1 MAYALRT
8 IEPMIEIV
16 DYMEKY
22 SNSNCW
28 MINYSNP
35 ASIVAEAM
43 RRIRPNSKVLNIC
56 DMPVGMMQ
64 KMTDVFKCEYE
75 DIEPEYFGLNHF
87 GWFTSLKVKGIDR
100 TQEMKD
106 FIKENGLF
114 PKNNYDLQ
122 HKDASWQKTYK
133 NMKYMMNLFEE
144 YIPNTYM
151 QYYLLG
157 DLILQQLNKEYTRAN
172 EVMDGR
178 EATLFKVI
186 DEYEKTRKYDK
197 EAFHVGAHGLFIVD
211 VANSLANDMKKKYLV
226 IVENKGAIKNLP
238 DDAMVEI
245 PCYITKDGP
254 VATYHGL
261 EIPTFYKG
269 MIEQQLASEKCLVDA
284 YMENSYVKA
293 LMAFTL
299 NKTVS
304 SSQKAKEIL
313 DRLIEANKGY
323 WPELK

>member
-1 MAYALRT
+1 MVCEMASQTEQRT
-8 IEPMIEIV
+8 
-16 DYMEKY
+16 
-22 SNSNCW
+22 
-28 MINYSNP
+28 
-35 ASIVAEAM
+35 
-43 RRIRPNSKVLNIC
+43 
-56 DMPVGMMQ
+56 G
-64 KMTDVFKCEYE
+64 
-75 DIEPEYFGLNHF
+75 
-87 GWFTSLKVKGIDR
+87 
-100 TQEMKD
+100 
-106 FIKENGLF
+106 
-114 PKNNYDLQ
+114 
-122 HKDASWQKTYK
+122 
-133 NMKYMMNLFEE
+133 
-144 YIPNTYM
+144 
-151 QYYLLG
+151 
-157 DLILQQLNKEYTRAN
+157 
-172 EVMDGR
+172 
-178 EATLFKVI
+178 
-186 DEYEKTRKYDK
+186 KYDK

-238 DDAMVEI
+238 DDAIVEI